1 MSLRYTSVLPWVQGC
16 ASYLTLLKGSSIDRF
31 LDAALAAVARP
42 ATRLEQRLLESDMV
56 AS

>member
-1 MSLRYTSVLPWVQGC
+1 MSLRYTSVL
-16 ASYLTLLKGSSIDRF
+16 LIDRF